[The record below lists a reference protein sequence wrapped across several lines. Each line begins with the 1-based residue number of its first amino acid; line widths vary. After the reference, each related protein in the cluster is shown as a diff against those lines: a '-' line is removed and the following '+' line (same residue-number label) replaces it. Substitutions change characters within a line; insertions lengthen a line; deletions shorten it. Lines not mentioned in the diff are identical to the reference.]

1 MDQLTSAD
9 LAALLEGHEPP
20 CISLYQPT
28 NRVGP
33 DNQQDRVR
41 YRNLLK
47 EAEDSLRRQY
57 PTREVRPLLEPFQA
71 LVDDGVFWKEQR
83 LDGLA
88 VFSASGTFRVFKL
101 PRTVPVRVIVA
112 DSFHTKPLVRFLQ
125 SADRFQVLGLGRHQA
140 TLYEGNRYGLDPVA
154 IQGLP

>member
-9 LAALLEGHEPP
+9 LAALLEGHQPP

-57 PTREVRPLLEPFQA
+57 PTREIRSLLEPFEA
-71 LVDDGVFWKEQR
+71 LVDDGLFWKQDR

-88 VFSASGTFRVFKL
+88 VFGPAGKFRVFKL
-101 PRTVPVRVIVA
+101 ARTVPVRVVVA
-112 DSFHTKPLVRFLQ
+112 DSFHTKPLVSYLQ
-125 SADRFQVLGLGRHQA
+125 
-140 TLYEGNRYGLDPVA
+140 
-154 IQGLP
+154 